1 MSLQLTPPEAPIRL
15 RSDKVKLARVV
26 RNLVMNA
33 IKFTAAGGV
42 AVRSEIAT
50 DRGALISVSDTGIG
64 IAPENLDRIFGEFA
78 QLGAGTEDDKRGW
91 GLGLAICRRLVAMMD
106 GTISV
111 DSTLNRG
118 STFTVRLPPACV
130 VH

>member
-1 MSLQLTPPEAPIRL
+1 MARGDEQHKNPK
-15 RSDKVKLARVV
+15 SD
-26 RNLVMNA
+26 
-33 IKFTAAGGV
+33 I
-42 AVRSEIAT
+42 EIAQAARKRPIM
-50 DRGALISVSDTGIG
+50 DIAREKLG

-78 QLGAGTEDDKRGW
+78 QLRAASEDDKRGW